1 MIIETEDYMNIATF
15 SRYVNRSQ
23 VWTNQLIKNGK
34 LDYVLISGI
43 KFINYKEYD
52 KESSPCENKDEG
64 CGEEGERC
72 CEACVEE

>member
-1 MIIETEDYMNIATF
+1 MIIETDDYMNIATF

-43 KFINYKEYD
+43 KFINYKEYG

-64 CGEEGERC
+64 CGEEGGYCPENQI
-72 CEACVEE
+72 